1 MHQWSGSAHSVHQ
14 CFRGLGRTSVGP
26 QALDGCSSN
35 SSSAHTVALAAD
47 VADATACAS
56 LVACAEAIAEAVAW
70 LEATASAS
78 RFCKWRTRRHVR
90 QVVCTTLQHSRRCVS
105 STTPRMQAG
114 SGARHPRTLA
124 SAMDREPATAV
135 AFMAAWAAA
144 RLLARAVDALT
155 AVARDWATAAALP
168 PSSATAQDSL
178 VAVAL
183 ALRRRRAPC
192 RRGSRMNGARV
203 SSSVRGSDPQA
214 PCNSAAPLHSSHAG
228 RQRGQAPTHPGVG
241 DGQGAGDDGCV
252 HGCLGGREAVG
263 KGRGRVDRRGE
274 GLADSCGVPSLL
286 SHGPGLA
293 GGGGV
298 GAQAAAS
305 MVLCMGVGED
315 GVGQALSSPIWGS
328 TQLIGG

>member
-1 MHQWSGSAHSVHQ
+1 LHQWSGSAHSVHQ

-90 QVVCTTLQHSRRCVS
+90 QVACTTLQHSRRCVS
-105 STTPRMQAG
+105 STAPLMQAG
-114 SGARHPRTLA
+114 SGARP
-124 SAMDREPATAV
+124 
-135 AFMAAWAAA
+135 
-144 RLLARAVDALT
+144 
-155 AVARDWATAAALP
+155 
-168 PSSATAQDSL
+168 
-178 VAVAL
+178 
-183 ALRRRRAPC
+183 
-192 RRGSRMNGARV
+192 
-203 SSSVRGSDPQA
+203 
-214 PCNSAAPLHSSHAG
+214 
-228 RQRGQAPTHPGVG
+228 HPGVG